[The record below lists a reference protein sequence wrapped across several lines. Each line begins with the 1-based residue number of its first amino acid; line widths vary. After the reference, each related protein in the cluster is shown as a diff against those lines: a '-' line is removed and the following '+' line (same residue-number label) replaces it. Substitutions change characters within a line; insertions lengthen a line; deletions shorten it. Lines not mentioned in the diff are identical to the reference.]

1 MPEIER
7 RQRRGRAE
15 TQGEDAPPTKKR
27 AKQGTERGR
36 EDVAQTRQA
45 GRGGSGATVAPK
57 IVQGVHDARM
67 AGRLARAVSLVR
79 DGKPLVRALSL
90 ARREVHAISCV
101 CVSMCTVCA

>member
-1 MPEIER
+1 M
-7 RQRRGRAE
+7 
-15 TQGEDAPPTKKR
+15 DAARVKQSQKKL
-27 AKQGTERGR
+27 TERGR
-36 EDVAQTRQA
+36 EDVAETRHTGRAA
-45 GRGGSGATVAPK
+45 GSVAPQ

-101 CVSMCTVCA
+101 CVPMCTVCA